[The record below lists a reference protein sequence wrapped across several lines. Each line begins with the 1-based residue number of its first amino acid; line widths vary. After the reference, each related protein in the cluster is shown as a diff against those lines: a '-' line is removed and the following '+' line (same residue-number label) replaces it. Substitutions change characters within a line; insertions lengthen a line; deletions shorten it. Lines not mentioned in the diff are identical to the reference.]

1 MLGPCET
8 LMNEIAD
15 NSVDLI
21 LCDLPYQITDCR
33 WDSKID
39 FIILWQQYNRIRK
52 KNTAIVLFGNQPF
65 TTDLIASNKKLF
77 RYCWYWIKNSDTGF
91 AFAKGQSMRCVEDV
105 AVFYE
110 KAPTY
115 NPIGL
120 RAAAIKKHRK
130 TIDGSV
136 YKSKT
141 LAKEYIQK
149 LTGYPNNLLFFNAEP
164 NGPSRFHATQKPVNI
179 LEYLIRTYTNYG
191 DTILDN
197 TMGSGSTGVA
207 AINTGR
213 RFIGIEKNRDFFEYA
228 VKRIKEAERLNK
240 NNLFDIETIEGN
252 IVKSPPITKYNLGNF
267 INE

>member
-1 MLGPCET
+1 
-8 LMNEIAD
+8 MNEIAD

-39 FIILWQQYNRIRK
+39 FKILWQQYNRIRK
-52 KNTAIVLFGNQPF
+52 KNTAIVLFGSQPF

-91 AFAKGQSMRCVEDV
+91 PFAKNQPMRCVEDI

-110 KAPTY
+110 RAPIY

-120 RAAAIKKHRK
+120 HAVAIKKHRK
-130 TIDGSV
+130 DADKSV

-141 LAKEYIQK
+141 LAKEYVQK
-149 LTGYPNNLLFFNAEP
+149 LAGYPNNLLYFNAEP
-164 NGPSRFHATQKPVNI
+164 NGPGRFHETQKPVNL
-179 LEYLIRTYTNYG
+179 LEYLIRTYSNYG

-197 TMGSGSTGVA
+197 TMGSGSSGVA

-213 RFIGIEKNRDFFEYA
+213 RFIGIEINRDPFETA
-228 VKRIKEAERLNK
+228 VKRIREAERLNK
-240 NNLFDIETIEGN
+240 FNLFDIETIEGG
-252 IVKSPPITKYNLGNF
+252 ISKPPPYRGQFRKIFL
-267 INE
+267 NEQKRH

>member
-15 NSVDLI
+15 NSIDLI
-21 LCDLPYQITDCR
+21 LCDLPYQITNCR
-33 WDSKID
+33 WDIKID
-39 FIILWQQYNRIRK
+39 FKVLWQQYNRIRK

-77 RYCWYWIKNSDTGF
+77 RYCWYWIKNSNTGF
-91 AFAKGQSMRCVEDV
+91 AFAKGQPMRCVEDI

-110 KAPTY
+110 RIPTY

-120 RAAAIKKHRK
+120 RPTAITKHRK
-130 TIDGSV
+130 AQADSV

-141 LAKEYIQK
+141 LAKKYVQK
-149 LTGYPNNLLFFNAEP
+149 LTGYPNNLLYFEAETVGD
-164 NGPSRFHATQKPVNI
+164 NRFHETQKPVNL
-179 LEYLIRTYTNYG
+179 LEYLIRTYSNYG

-213 RFIGIEKNRDFFEYA
+213 QFIGIELDKHHFENA
-228 VKRIKEAERLNK
+228 VTRIKEAEKLK
-240 NNLFDIETIEGN
+240 KTNLFDIKTIEEG
-252 IVKSPPITKYNLGNF
+252 IAKVPPPYRQDKPGNF
-267 INE
+267 I

>member
-15 NSVDLI
+15 NSIDLI

-33 WDSKID
+33 WDTKID
-39 FIILWQQYNRIRK
+39 FKVLWQQYNRIRK
-52 KNTAIVLFGNQPF
+52 KNAAILLFGNQPF

-91 AFAKGQSMRCVEDV
+91 AFAKGQPMRCVEDI

-110 KAPTY
+110 RAPTY

-130 TIDGSV
+130 AIDDSV

-141 LAKEYIQK
+141 LAKKYVQK
-149 LTGYPNNLLFFNAEP
+149 LTGYPNNLLYFNAEA
-164 NGPSRFHATQKPVNI
+164 NGPGRFHETQKPINL
-179 LEYLIRTYTNYG
+179 LEYLIRTYSNYG
-191 DTILDN
+191 DTVLDN

-213 RFIGIEKNRDFFEYA
+213 RFIGIEVNKHHFENA
-228 VKRIKEAERLNK
+228 VQRIKEAEK
-240 NNLFDIETIEGN
+240 SKKSNLFDIETIEEG
-252 IVKSPPITKYNLGNF
+252 VAKSPPPIWGRKF
-267 INE
+267 FR

>member
-1 MLGPCET
+1 MNRLMMGPCET

-15 NSVDLI
+15 NSIDLI

-33 WDSKID
+33 WDTKID
-39 FIILWQQYNRIRK
+39 FKVLWQQYNRIRK
-52 KNTAIVLFGNQPF
+52 KNAAILLFGNQPF

-91 AFAKGQSMRCVEDV
+91 AFAKSQPMRCVEDI

-110 KAPTY
+110 RAPTY

-130 TIDGSV
+130 AIDDSV

-141 LAKEYIQK
+141 LAKKYVQK
-149 LTGYPNNLLFFNAEP
+149 LTGYPNNLL
-164 NGPSRFHATQKPVNI
+164 
-179 LEYLIRTYTNYG
+179 LEYLIRTYSNYG
-191 DTILDN
+191 DTVLDN

-213 RFIGIEKNRDFFEYA
+213 RFIGIEVNKHHFKNA
-228 VKRIKEAERLNK
+228 VQRIKEAEK
-240 NNLFDIETIEGN
+240 SKKSNLFDIESIEEG
-252 IVKSPPITKYNLGNF
+252 IAKSPPVRGRKF
-267 INE
+267 FR